1 MRKLFNL
8 SILSGSNKKTMPK
21 LVSGFTL
28 IELLVVIA
36 IIGILSSVVLQ
47 NLDGAKKKSRDTSRK
62 QHIDQLVK
70 ATNLYYNQNGDVPG
84 VTNDCVAVSNAAFVA
99 FLVPSY
105 IKQIQ
110 NDPMN
115 ATLDVSGNYVYE
127 NQSDATGKYRYCAA
141 MENSSSGNINPAISV
156 CGGSAV
162 YNYCVTQ

>member
-1 MRKLFNL
+1 MKTNF
-8 SILSGSNKKTMPK
+8 KK
-21 LVSGFTL
+21 GFAL

-36 IIGILSSVVLQ
+36 IVAILSIVVMQ
-47 NLDGAKKKSRDTSRK
+47 NLDGAKKKSRDTNRK

-84 VTNDCVAVSNAAFVA
+84 LTNDCVSVSNAAFVA
-99 FLVPSY
+99 FLVPNY

-115 ATLDVSGNYVYE
+115 STLDTSGNYVYE
-127 NQSDATGKYRYCAA
+127 NQDDSTGKYRYCAA
-141 MENSSSGNINPAISV
+141 MENASNGNTSPAISV

-162 YNYCVTQ
+162 YNYCVSQ